1 MSKKRFAIEVLF
13 VKFEFSARF
22 GARGRLKA
30 SNHNPTRKR
39 GTCEIVPRLRFGL
52 GYCNL
57 SLALGEIPHTKRCKD
72 MKKASNRRPLRIESL
87 ESRHLFAID
96 GLVPHNFLSPEDCD
110 NSGDVS
116 PLDALVVINELNRPD
131 SSPMLDTTKML
142 DVDADG
148 SLSPLDALIVIN
160 HLNFELKT
168 GDAMP
173 SSISKESRILRLQAA
188 IADEVLPPTMS
199 LDDAREVL
207 ATLQSG
213 GKPELGERFID
224 GRLFAKTDVEKIE
237 TERAANRLIKPI
249 QENDPPN
256 RIEHFVE
263 KFSARLKAAG
273 VDGQVITAIG
283 NEIASG
289 IESKQPLTL
298 DQIKT
303 RLTELG
309 VDVSK
314 LFPEKRLPVPPTD
327 PAPQPNPAVES
338 RIAEW
343 VERLKRA
350 GISGE
355 VVTTIVGEIKTSI
368 EAGTPLTVDQ
378 IRVRLV
384 ALGVDVSKLFP
395 TVSPEP
401 SHERP
406 AQPIRLPSVELV
418 TSILKRLNVSGDTI
432 GVVRKAM
439 LAAKESGKPLS
450 VSSVL
455 ALLTENGVKIPEYL
469 TRLIRLA

>member
-1 MSKKRFAIEVLF
+1 
-13 VKFEFSARF
+13 
-22 GARGRLKA
+22 
-30 SNHNPTRKR
+30 
-39 GTCEIVPRLRFGL
+39 
-52 GYCNL
+52 
-57 SLALGEIPHTKRCKD
+57 
-72 MKKASNRRPLRIESL
+72 MKKASNRRSLRIENL

-116 PLDALVVINELNRPD
+116 PLDALVVINELNRAD
-131 SSPMLDTTKML
+131 SSPMLDTSKML

-160 HLNFELKT
+160 HLNFELNA
-168 GDAMP
+168 GAAMP
-173 SSISKESRILRLQAA
+173 SSVSKELRILRLQAA
-188 IADEVLPPTMS
+188 IADEVLPPRMS

-207 ATLQSG
+207 ATLESG
-213 GKPELGERFID
+213 GKPELGERFIE
-224 GRLFAKTDVEKIE
+224 GQLFAKTEVEKIE

-249 QENDPPN
+249 HKNDPPN
-256 RIEHFVE
+256 RLEHFVE

-273 VDGQVITAIG
+273 VDGQVIGTIA

-289 IESKQPLTL
+289 IESKEPLTL

-327 PAPQPNPAVES
+327 PASQPNPGNER

-343 VERLKRA
+343 VERLKGA

-355 VVTTIVGEIKTSI
+355 VITTIVGEIKSSI

-395 TVSPEP
+395 TVSPDP
-401 SHERP
+401 GHLHP
-406 AQPIRLPSVELV
+406 TQPIRLPSVELV
-418 TSILKRLNVSGDTI
+418 TSILKRLNVPSDTI
-432 GVVRKAM
+432 DVVRKAM

-450 VSSVL
+450 VSGVL
-455 ALLTENGVKIPEYL
+455 ALLTENGVKIPQYL
-469 TRLIRLA
+469 TRLIRWA

>member
-1 MSKKRFAIEVLF
+1 
-13 VKFEFSARF
+13 
-22 GARGRLKA
+22 
-30 SNHNPTRKR
+30 
-39 GTCEIVPRLRFGL
+39 
-52 GYCNL
+52 
-57 SLALGEIPHTKRCKD
+57 
-72 MKKASNRRPLRIESL
+72 MKKASNRRSLRIESL

-116 PLDALVVINELNRPD
+116 PLDALVVINELNRTD

-160 HLNFELKT
+160 HLNFELKA
-168 GDAMP
+168 GEAMP
-173 SSISKESRILRLQAA
+173 SSVSKESRILRLQAA
-188 IADEVLPPTMS
+188 IADGDLPPSMG

-207 ATLQSG
+207 ATLESG

-224 GRLFAKTDVEKIE
+224 GHLCDKTEVEKIE
-237 TERAANRLIKPI
+237 TERTANSLTKPI
-249 QENDPPN
+249 HENDPPD
-256 RIEHFVE
+256 RLEHFVE

-273 VDGQVITAIG
+273 VDGQVIGTIAS
-283 NEIASG
+283 EIASG
-289 IESKQPLTL
+289 IESKKPLKL

-314 LFPEKRLPVPPTD
+314 LFPEKQLPVPPTD
-327 PAPQPNPAVES
+327 PAPQPNPHEH

-343 VERLKRA
+343 VERLKNA
-350 GISGE
+350 GIRGE
-355 VVTTIVGEIKTSI
+355 VITTVVGEIKTSI
-368 EAGTPLTVDQ
+368 AAGTPLTADQ

-401 SHERP
+401 GHEHP

-432 GVVRKAM
+432 DVVRKAM

-455 ALLTENGVKIPEYL
+455 ALLTENGVRIPEYL
-469 TRLIRLA
+469 TRLIGLA